1 MCTFLF
7 SQHALLESEAENV
20 RTSIKSAVQ
29 HIRSFAE
36 EVNDSARRLGAV
48 IQQIEGG
55 VQMLESS
62 EGETTTQQV
71 RDYYQVTDD
80 SNLACEIIL

>member
-1 MCTFLF
+1 M
-7 SQHALLESEAENV
+7 
-20 RTSIKSAVQ
+20 Q

-71 RDYYQVTDD
+71 RAIVNTY
-80 SNLACEIIL
+80 IL